1 MMGSMPSRE
10 ELEGLR
16 DKGLTREEIADHFG
30 VPLSRVKRWLWKHGF
45 AKPERKN
52 PAAPVNTPAADL
64 PFEFG
69 MTMIERAKAVLGPRL
84 REDRH
89 LGYVLDGRVVNSDKV
104 IEAAQLTPV
113 KRG

>member
-1 MMGSMPSRE
+1 MASVPSRE

-16 DKGLTREEIADHFG
+16 DQGLTRKEIADHFG
-30 VPLSRVKRWLWKHGF
+30 VPLSRVKRWMRKHGF
-45 AKPERKN
+45 SKPERRS
-52 PAAPVNTPAADL
+52 PVTPVNTPAADL

-69 MTMIERAKAVLGPRL
+69 MTMIERAKAALGPRL

-89 LGYVLDGRVVNSDKV
+89 LGYVLDGRVVNSDRV
-104 IEAAQLTPV
+104 IEAAQLAPV